1 MFIWLSRS
9 QAKVS
14 ASKVGEQV
22 VLEDPFDMLS
32 GWGEI
37 PTI

>member
-1 MFIWLSRS
+1 MFQWLSRS

-14 ASKVGEQV
+14 ASKLGEHV
-22 VLEDPFDMLS
+22 AIESPAAA

-37 PTI
+37 ST